1 MKNTEI
7 LSRINA
13 LLRRNVK
20 LEQQTLEN
28 GTVIEADSF
37 EVGQPVF
44 AIDGE
49 NKTPLEIGT
58 YILADGTTLE
68 VYEIGMIGELASP
81 AAEVGETEMSA
92 EPEEE
97 AKEEE
102 APAEEE
108 APETEVELEA
118 VPATLEEILT
128 KVMEALQPKMDE
140 LQAKIDACMGGQ
152 IEMKETL
159 SSVAKKPTVHKPA
172 DAKVNLGKAN
182 TGKNISSTEARIMA
196 ALSN

>member
-20 LEQQTLEN
+20 LEQQTLDN

-37 EVGQPVF
+37 KVGMPVF
-44 AIDGE
+44 AIDGDNRE
-49 NKTPLEIGT
+49 PLEVGS
-58 YILADGTTLE
+58 YLLADGTTLE
-68 VYEIGMIGELASP
+68 VYEIGKIGELASP
-81 AAEVGETEMSA
+81 SAEAEETEMSA

-97 AKEEE
+97 TTEE
-102 APAEEE
+102 APAEEV

-118 VPATLEEILT
+118 VPATLEEILM
-128 KVMEALQPKMDE
+128 KVMEALEPKMEE
-140 LQAKIDACMGGQ
+140 LKAKLDALTAYQ
-152 IEMKETL
+152 TEMKATL
-159 SSVAKKPTVHKPA
+159 SSVSKKATVHKPA
-172 DAKVNLGKAN
+172 DSKVNLGKAN
-182 TGKNISSTEARIMA
+182 TGKNISNTEARIMA

>member
-20 LEQQTLEN
+20 LEQQTLDN

-37 EVGQPVF
+37 EVGQPIF
-44 AIDGE
+44 AIDGD
-49 NKTPLEIGT
+49 NKTPLEVGS
-58 YILADGTTLE
+58 YLLADGTTLE
-68 VYEIGMIGELASP
+68 VYEIGMIGELSLLTK
-81 AAEVGETEMSA
+81 EVEETEMSA
-92 EPEEE
+92 DPEDETKEDAPTEE
-97 AKEEE
+97 A
-102 APAEEE
+102 

-140 LQAKIDACMGGQ
+140 LQAKLDEIATAHSN
-152 IEMKETL
+152 MKETL
-159 SSVAKKPTVHKPA
+159 SSVSKKATVHKPA
-172 DAKVNLGKAN
+172 DAKVSLGKAN
-182 TGKNISSTEARIMA
+182 TKKNISDTESRIMSL
-196 ALSN
+196 LSN

>member
-20 LEQQTLEN
+20 LEQQTLDN

-37 EVGQPVF
+37 EVGMPIF
-44 AIDGE
+44 AIDGDNRE
-49 NKTPLEIGT
+49 PLEVGS
-58 YILADGTTLE
+58 YLLADGTTLE
-68 VYEIGMIGELASP
+68 VYEIGKIGELALSTK
-81 AAEVGETEMSA
+81 EVEETEMSA

-97 AKEEE
+97 TTEE
-102 APAEEE
+102 APAEEV

-128 KVMEALQPKMDE
+128 KVMEALEPKMEE
-140 LQAKIDACMGGQ
+140 LKSKLDALAAYQ
-152 IEMKETL
+152 TEMKATL
-159 SSVAKKPTVHKPA
+159 SSVSKKATVHKPA
-172 DAKVNLGKAN
+172 DTKVNLGKAN
-182 TGKNISSTEARIMA
+182 TGKNISNTEARIMA

>member
-20 LEQQTLEN
+20 LEQQTLDN

-37 EVGQPVF
+37 EVGMPVF

-49 NKTPLEIGT
+49 NKTPLEIGS
-58 YILADGTTLE
+58 YLLADGTTLE

-81 AAEVGETEMSA
+81 SAEAEETEMSA

-97 AKEEE
+97 TTEE
-102 APAEEE
+102 APAEEV

-118 VPATLEEILT
+118 APVTLEEILT
-128 KVMEALQPKMDE
+128 KVMEALEPKMEE
-140 LQAKIDACMGGQ
+140 LKAKIDALSGSQ
-152 IEMKETL
+152 TEMKATL
-159 SSVAKKPTVHKPA
+159 SSVSKKATVHKPA
-172 DAKVNLGKAN
+172 DTKVNLGKAN

>member
-20 LEQQTLEN
+20 LEQQTLDN

-37 EVGQPVF
+37 EVGMPVF
-44 AIDGE
+44 AIDGDNRE
-49 NKTPLEIGT
+49 PLEVGS
-58 YILADGTTLE
+58 YLLADGTTLE
-68 VYEIGMIGELASP
+68 VYEIGKIGELASP
-81 AAEVGETEMSA
+81 SAEAEETEMSA

-97 AKEEE
+97 TKEE
-102 APAEEE
+102 APTEEV

-118 VPATLEEILT
+118 APVTLEEILT
-128 KVMEALQPKMDE
+128 KVMEALEPKMEE
-140 LQAKIDACMGGQ
+140 LKAKIDALSGSQ
-152 IEMKETL
+152 TEMKETL

-172 DAKVNLGKAN
+172 DSKVNLGKAN

>member
-20 LEQQTLEN
+20 LEQQTLDN

-37 EVGQPVF
+37 EVGMPVF

-49 NKTPLEIGT
+49 NKTPLEIGS
-58 YILADGTTLE
+58 YLLADGTTLE

-97 AKEEE
+97 TTEE
-102 APAEEE
+102 APAEEV
-108 APETEVELEA
+108 APEAEVELEA

-128 KVMEALQPKMDE
+128 KVMESLQPKMDE
-140 LQAKIDACMGGQ
+140 LQAKIDACMGKQ
-152 IEMKETL
+152 MEMKETL
-159 SSVAKKPTVHKPA
+159 SSVSKKATVHKPA
-172 DAKVNLGKAN
+172 DSKVNLGKAN
-182 TGKNISSTEARIMA
+182 TKQNISSTEARIMA

>member
-20 LEQQTLEN
+20 LEQQTLDN

-37 EVGQPVF
+37 EVGMPVF
-44 AIDGE
+44 AIDGDNRE
-49 NKTPLEIGT
+49 PLEVGS
-58 YILADGTTLE
+58 YLLADGTTLE
-68 VYEIGMIGELASP
+68 VYEIGMIGELAAPS
-81 AAEVGETEMSA
+81 AEAEEVEMST

-97 AKEEE
+97 TTEE
-102 APAEEE
+102 APAEEV

-128 KVMEALQPKMDE
+128 KVMEALEPKMEE
-140 LQAKIDACMGGQ
+140 LKAKLDALTAYQ
-152 IEMKETL
+152 TEMKATL
-159 SSVAKKPTVHKPA
+159 SSVSKKATVHKPA
-172 DAKVNLGKAN
+172 DTKVNLGKAN
-182 TGKNISSTEARIMA
+182 TGKNISNTEARIMA

>member
-20 LEQQTLEN
+20 LEQQTLDN

-37 EVGQPVF
+37 EVGMPVF

-49 NKTPLEIGT
+49 NKTPLEIGS
-58 YILADGTTLE
+58 YLLADGTTLE
-68 VYEIGMIGELASP
+68 VYEIGKIGELASP
-81 AAEVGETEMSA
+81 SAEAEETEMSA

-97 AKEEE
+97 TKEE
-102 APAEEE
+102 APTEEV

-118 VPATLEEILT
+118 APVTLEEILT
-128 KVMEALQPKMDE
+128 KVMEALEPKMEE
-140 LQAKIDACMGGQ
+140 LKAKIDALSGSQ
-152 IEMKETL
+152 TEMKETL
-159 SSVAKKPTVHKPA
+159 SSVSKKPTVHKPE
-172 DAKVNLGKAN
+172 DTKVNLGKAN

>member
-20 LEQQTLEN
+20 LEQQTLDN

-37 EVGQPVF
+37 EVGMPVF

-49 NKTPLEIGT
+49 NKTPLEVGS
-58 YILADGTTLE
+58 YLMADGTTLE
-68 VYEIGMIGELASP
+68 VYEIGMIGELATP
-81 AAEVGETEMSA
+81 AAEAEEVEMST

-97 AKEEE
+97 TTEE
-102 APAEEE
+102 APAEEV

-128 KVMEALQPKMDE
+128 KVMEALEPKMEE
-140 LQAKIDACMGGQ
+140 LKSKLDALAAYQ
-152 IEMKETL
+152 TEMKATL
-159 SSVAKKPTVHKPA
+159 SSVSKKATVHKPA
-172 DAKVNLGKAN
+172 DTKVNLGKAN
-182 TGKNISSTEARIMA
+182 TGKNISNTEARIMA

>member
-20 LEQQTLEN
+20 LEQQTLDN

-37 EVGQPVF
+37 EVGMPIF
-44 AIDGE
+44 AIDGDNRE
-49 NKTPLEIGT
+49 PLEIGT
-58 YILADGTTLE
+58 YLLADGTTLE
-68 VYEIGMIGELASP
+68 VYEIGKIGELALP
-81 AAEVGETEMSA
+81 TAEAEEVEMST
-92 EPEEE
+92 EPLDETTEET
-97 AKEEE
+97 
-102 APAEEE
+102 PAEEV

-128 KVMEALQPKMDE
+128 KVMEALEPKMEE
-140 LQAKIDACMGGQ
+140 LKSKLDALAAYQ
-152 IEMKETL
+152 TEMKATL
-159 SSVAKKPTVHKPA
+159 SSVSKKATVHKPA
-172 DAKVNLGKAN
+172 DTKVNLGKAN
-182 TGKNISSTEARIMA
+182 TGKNISNTEARIMA

>member
-20 LEQQTLEN
+20 LEQQTLDN

-37 EVGQPVF
+37 EVGMPVF

-49 NKTPLEIGT
+49 NKTPLEVGS
-58 YILADGTTLE
+58 YLLADGTTLE
-68 VYEIGMIGELASP
+68 VYEIGMIGELA
-81 AAEVGETEMSA
+81 AASAEAEEVEMST

-97 AKEEE
+97 TTEE
-102 APAEEE
+102 APAEEV

-118 VPATLEEILT
+118 IPATLEEILT
-128 KVMEALQPKMDE
+128 KVMEALEPKMEE
-140 LQAKIDACMGGQ
+140 LKSKLDALAAYQ
-152 IEMKETL
+152 TEMKATL
-159 SSVAKKPTVHKPA
+159 SSVSKKATVHKPA
-172 DAKVNLGKAN
+172 DTKVNLGKAN
-182 TGKNISSTEARIMA
+182 TGKNISNTEARIMA

>member
-20 LEQQTLEN
+20 LEQQTLDN

-37 EVGQPVF
+37 EVGMPVF

-49 NKTPLEIGT
+49 NKTPLEIGS
-58 YILADGTTLE
+58 YLLADGTTLE

-81 AAEVGETEMSA
+81 TAEAEETEMSA

-97 AKEEE
+97 TTEET
-102 APAEEE
+102 PAEEV

-118 VPATLEEILT
+118 APVTLEEILT
-128 KVMEALQPKMDE
+128 KVMEALEPKMEE
-140 LQAKIDACMGGQ
+140 LKAKIDALSGSQ
-152 IEMKETL
+152 TEMKATL
-159 SSVAKKPTVHKPA
+159 SSVSKKATVHKPA
-172 DAKVNLGKAN
+172 DSKVNLGKAN

>member
-20 LEQQTLEN
+20 LEQQTLDN

-37 EVGQPVF
+37 EVGMPIF

-49 NKTPLEIGT
+49 NKTPLEIGS
-58 YILADGTTLE
+58 YLLADGNTLE

-81 AAEVGETEMSA
+81 AAEAEETEMSA

-97 AKEEE
+97 TKEE
-102 APAEEE
+102 APAEEV

-118 VPATLEEILT
+118 APVTLEEILT
-128 KVMEALQPKMDE
+128 KVMEALEPKMEE
-140 LQAKIDACMGGQ
+140 LKAKIDALSGSQ
-152 IEMKETL
+152 TEMKETL

-172 DAKVNLGKAN
+172 DSKVNLGKAN

>member
-20 LEQQTLEN
+20 LEQQTLDN

-37 EVGQPVF
+37 EVGMPVF
-44 AIDGE
+44 AIDGD
-49 NKTPLEIGT
+49 NKVPLEVGS
-58 YILADGTTLE
+58 YLMADGTTLE

-81 AAEVGETEMSA
+81 SAEAEETEMSA

-97 AKEEE
+97 TKEE
-102 APAEEE
+102 APTEEV

-118 VPATLEEILT
+118 APVTLEEILT

-140 LQAKIDACMGGQ
+140 LQAKLDAMA
-152 IEMKETL
+152 EVHSNMKETL

-172 DAKVNLGKAN
+172 DSKVNLGKAN
-182 TGKNISSTEARIMA
+182 TGKNISSTESRIMA

>member
-20 LEQQTLEN
+20 LEQQTLDN

-37 EVGQPVF
+37 EVGQPIF
-44 AIDGE
+44 AIDGD
-49 NKTPLEIGT
+49 NKTPLEIGS
-58 YILADGTTLE
+58 YLLADGTTLE
-68 VYEIGMIGELASP
+68 VYEIGMIGELALLTK
-81 AAEVGETEMSA
+81 EVEETEMSA
-92 EPEEE
+92 DPEEE
-97 AKEEE
+97 AKEEAPLEE
-102 APAEEE
+102 A

-128 KVMEALQPKMDE
+128 KVMEALQPKFEE
-140 LQAKIDACMGGQ
+140 LQAKLDEMAMAHSK
-152 IEMKETL
+152 MKETL
-159 SSVAKKPTVHKPA
+159 SSVSKKATVHKPA

-182 TGKNISSTEARIMA
+182 TKQNISATEARIMSL
-196 ALSN
+196 LSN

>member
-20 LEQQTLEN
+20 LEQQTLDN

-37 EVGQPVF
+37 EVGMPVF

-49 NKTPLEIGT
+49 NKTPLEIGS
-58 YILADGTTLE
+58 YLLADGTTLE

-81 AAEVGETEMSA
+81 SAEAEETEMSA

-97 AKEEE
+97 TKEE
-102 APAEEE
+102 APAEET
-108 APETEVELEA
+108 APEAEVELEA
-118 VPATLEEILT
+118 APVTLEEILT
-128 KVMEALQPKMDE
+128 KVMEALEPKMEE
-140 LQAKIDACMGGQ
+140 LKAKIDALSGSQ
-152 IEMKETL
+152 TEMKETL

-172 DAKVNLGKAN
+172 DSKVNLGKAN

>member
-20 LEQQTLEN
+20 LEQQTLDN

-37 EVGQPVF
+37 EVGQPIF
-44 AIDGE
+44 AIDGD
-49 NKTPLEIGT
+49 NKTPLEVGS
-58 YILADGTTLE
+58 YLLADGTTLE
-68 VYEIGMIGELASP
+68 VYEIGMIGELALLTK
-81 AAEVGETEMSA
+81 EVEETEMSA
-92 EPEEE
+92 DPEEE
-97 AKEEE
+97 AKEE
-102 APAEEE
+102 APLEE
-108 APETEVELEA
+108 ATPETEVELEA

-140 LQAKIDACMGGQ
+140 LQAKLDEMAMAHSK
-152 IEMKETL
+152 MKETL
-159 SSVAKKPTVHKPA
+159 SSVSKKATVHKPA

-182 TGKNISSTEARIMA
+182 TKQNISATEARIMSL
-196 ALSN
+196 LSN

>member
-20 LEQQTLEN
+20 LEQQTLDN

-37 EVGQPVF
+37 EVGMPVF

-58 YILADGTTLE
+58 YLLADGTTLE
-68 VYEIGMIGELASP
+68 VYEIGMIGELATP
-81 AAEVGETEMSA
+81 DAEAEEVEMST
-92 EPEEE
+92 EPTEET
-97 AKEEE
+97 KEET
-102 APAEEE
+102 PAEKVL
-108 APETEVELEA
+108 PETEVELEA

-128 KVMEALQPKMDE
+128 KVMEALAPKMEE
-140 LQAKIDACMGGQ
+140 LQAKLDALAAYQ
-152 IEMKETL
+152 TEMKATL
-159 SSVAKKPTVHKPA
+159 SSVSKKATVHKPA
-172 DAKVNLGKAN
+172 DSKVNLGKAN
-182 TGKNISSTEARIMA
+182 TGKNISNTEARIMA

>member
-20 LEQQTLEN
+20 LEQQTLDN

-37 EVGQPVF
+37 EVGMPVF
-44 AIDGE
+44 AIDGD

-58 YILADGTTLE
+58 YLLADGTTLE
-68 VYEIGMIGELASP
+68 VYEIGMIGELALP
-81 AAEVGETEMSA
+81 IAEVGETEMSA

-97 AKEEE
+97 TTEE
-102 APAEEE
+102 APAEEQ

-128 KVMEALQPKMDE
+128 KVMEALQPKIDE
-140 LQAKIDACMGGQ
+140 LQAKLDEMAMAHSN
-152 IEMKETL
+152 MKETL
-159 SSVAKKPTVHKPA
+159 SSVSKKATVHKPA
-172 DAKVNLGKAN
+172 DTKVNLGKAN

>member
-20 LEQQTLEN
+20 LEQQTLDN

-37 EVGQPVF
+37 EVGQPIF
-44 AIDGE
+44 AIDGD
-49 NKTPLEIGT
+49 NKTPLEVGS
-58 YILADGTTLE
+58 YLLADGTTLE
-68 VYEIGMIGELASP
+68 VYEIGMIGELALLTK
-81 AAEVGETEMSA
+81 EVEETEMSA
-92 EPEEE
+92 DPEEE
-97 AKEEE
+97 AKEE
-102 APAEEE
+102 APLEE
-108 APETEVELEA
+108 AATETEVELEA

-140 LQAKIDACMGGQ
+140 LQAKLDEMAMAHSK
-152 IEMKETL
+152 MKETL
-159 SSVAKKPTVHKPA
+159 SSVSKKATVHKPA

-182 TGKNISSTEARIMA
+182 TKQNISATEARIMSL
-196 ALSN
+196 LSN

>member
-20 LEQQTLEN
+20 LEQQTLDN

-37 EVGQPVF
+37 EVGMPVF
-44 AIDGE
+44 AIDGDNRE
-49 NKTPLEIGT
+49 QLEVGS
-58 YILADGTTLE
+58 YLLADGTTLE
-68 VYEIGMIGELASP
+68 VYEIGKIGELASP
-81 AAEVGETEMSA
+81 AAEAEEVEMSS

-97 AKEEE
+97 TTEE
-102 APAEEE
+102 APAEEV

-128 KVMEALQPKMDE
+128 KVMEALEPKMEE
-140 LQAKIDACMGGQ
+140 LKAKIDALGAYQ
-152 IEMKETL
+152 TEMKATL
-159 SSVAKKPTVHKPA
+159 SSVSKKASVHKPA
-172 DAKVNLGKAN
+172 DTKVNLGKAN
-182 TGKNISSTEARIMA
+182 TGKNISNTEARIMA

>member
-20 LEQQTLEN
+20 LEQQTLDN

-37 EVGQPVF
+37 EVGMPIF

-49 NKTPLEIGT
+49 NKTPLEIGS
-58 YILADGTTLE
+58 YLLADGNTLE
-68 VYEIGMIGELASP
+68 VYEIGIIGEISSP
-81 AAEVGETEMSA
+81 AAEVEEEELSA

-97 AKEEE
+97 TKEE
-102 APAEEE
+102 APAEEV

-118 VPATLEEILT
+118 APVTLEEILT
-128 KVMEALQPKMDE
+128 KVMEALEPKMEE
-140 LQAKIDACMGGQ
+140 LKAKIDALSGSQ
-152 IEMKETL
+152 TEMKETL

-172 DAKVNLGKAN
+172 DSKVNLGKAN

>member
-20 LEQQTLEN
+20 LEQQTLDN

-37 EVGQPVF
+37 EVGQPIF

-49 NKTPLEIGT
+49 NKTPLEIGS
-58 YILADGTTLE
+58 YLLADGNTLE
-68 VYEIGMIGELASP
+68 VYEIGIIGEIASP
-81 AAEVGETEMSA
+81 AAEVEEEELSA

-97 AKEEE
+97 TTEE
-102 APAEEE
+102 APAEEV

-118 VPATLEEILT
+118 APVTLEEILT
-128 KVMEALQPKMDE
+128 KVMEALEPKMEE
-140 LQAKIDACMGGQ
+140 LKAKIDALSGSQ
-152 IEMKETL
+152 TEMKATL
-159 SSVAKKPTVHKPA
+159 SSVSKKATVHKPA
-172 DAKVNLGKAN
+172 DSKVNLGKAN

>member
-20 LEQQTLEN
+20 LEQQTLDN

-37 EVGQPVF
+37 EVGMPVF
-44 AIDGE
+44 AIDGDNRE
-49 NKTPLEIGT
+49 PLEIGS
-58 YILADGTTLE
+58 YLMADGTTLE
-68 VYEIGMIGELASP
+68 VYEIGKIGELATP
-81 AAEVGETEMSA
+81 AAEAEEVEMST

-97 AKEEE
+97 TTEE
-102 APAEEE
+102 APAEEA

-128 KVMEALQPKMDE
+128 KVMEALEPKMEE
-140 LQAKIDACMGGQ
+140 LKSKLDALAAYQ
-152 IEMKETL
+152 TEMKATL
-159 SSVAKKPTVHKPA
+159 SSVSKKATVHKPA
-172 DAKVNLGKAN
+172 DTKVNLGKAN
-182 TGKNISSTEARIMA
+182 TGKNISNTEARIMA

>member
-20 LEQQTLEN
+20 LEQQTLDN

-37 EVGQPVF
+37 EVGMPVF
-44 AIDGE
+44 AIDGD
-49 NKTPLEIGT
+49 NRVPLEVGS
-58 YILADGTTLE
+58 YLLADGTTLE
-68 VYEIGMIGELASP
+68 VYEIGMIGELALSTK
-81 AAEVGETEMSA
+81 EVEETEMSA
-92 EPEEE
+92 EPLDETTEETPV
-97 AKEEE
+97 EEL
-102 APAEEE
+102 

-128 KVMEALQPKMDE
+128 KVMESLQPKFEE
-140 LQAKIDACMGGQ
+140 LQAKFDEMAIAHSN
-152 IEMKETL
+152 MKETL
-159 SSVAKKPTVHKPA
+159 SSVSKKATVHKPA
-172 DAKVNLGKAN
+172 DTKVNLGKAN
-182 TGKNISSTEARIMA
+182 TGKNISNTEARIMA

>member
-20 LEQQTLEN
+20 LEQQTLDN

-37 EVGQPVF
+37 EVGMPVF
-44 AIDGE
+44 AIDGDNRE
-49 NKTPLEIGT
+49 PLEVGS
-58 YILADGTTLE
+58 YLLADGTTLE
-68 VYEIGMIGELASP
+68 VYEIGMIGELALSTK
-81 AAEVGETEMSA
+81 EVEETEMSA
-92 EPEEE
+92 EPLDETT
-97 AKEEE
+97 EE
-102 APAEEE
+102 APAEEV

-128 KVMEALQPKMDE
+128 KVMESLAPKFEE
-140 LQAKIDACMGGQ
+140 LQAKFDEMAIAHSN
-152 IEMKETL
+152 MKETL
-159 SSVAKKPTVHKPA
+159 SSVSKKATVHKPA
-172 DAKVNLGKAN
+172 DTKVNLGKAN
-182 TGKNISSTEARIMA
+182 TGKNISNTEARIMA

>member
-20 LEQQTLEN
+20 LEQQTLDN

-37 EVGQPVF
+37 EVGQPIF
-44 AIDGE
+44 AIDGDNRE
-49 NKTPLEIGT
+49 PLEVGS
-58 YILADGTTLE
+58 YLLADGTTLE
-68 VYEIGMIGELASP
+68 VYEIGKIGELASP
-81 AAEVGETEMSA
+81 SAEAEETEMSA

-97 AKEEE
+97 TTEE
-102 APAEEE
+102 APAEEV

-118 VPATLEEILT
+118 APVTLEEILT
-128 KVMEALQPKMDE
+128 KVMEALEPKMEE
-140 LQAKIDACMGGQ
+140 LKAKIDALSGSQ
-152 IEMKETL
+152 TEMKATL
-159 SSVAKKPTVHKPA
+159 SSVSKKATVHKPA
-172 DAKVNLGKAN
+172 DSKVNLGKAN

>member
-20 LEQQTLEN
+20 LEQQTLDN

-37 EVGQPVF
+37 EVGMPVF
-44 AIDGE
+44 AIDGD
-49 NKTPLEIGT
+49 NKTPLEVGS
-58 YILADGTTLE
+58 YLLADGTTLE

-81 AAEVGETEMSA
+81 SAEAEETEMSA

-97 AKEEE
+97 TKEE
-102 APAEEE
+102 APAEEV

-118 VPATLEEILT
+118 APVTLEEILT
-128 KVMEALQPKMDE
+128 KVMEALEPKMEE
-140 LQAKIDACMGGQ
+140 LKAKIDALSGSQ
-152 IEMKETL
+152 TEMKATL
-159 SSVAKKPTVHKPA
+159 SSVSKKATVHKPA
-172 DAKVNLGKAN
+172 DSKVNLGKAN

>member
-20 LEQQTLEN
+20 LEQQTLDN

-37 EVGQPVF
+37 EVGQPIF
-44 AIDGE
+44 AIDGD
-49 NKTPLEIGT
+49 NKTPLEVGS
-58 YILADGTTLE
+58 YLLADGTTLE
-68 VYEIGMIGELASP
+68 VYEIGMIGELALLTK
-81 AAEVGETEMSA
+81 EVEETEMSA
-92 EPEEE
+92 DPEDET
-97 AKEEE
+97 KEE
-102 APAEEE
+102 APVEEA

-140 LQAKIDACMGGQ
+140 LQAKLDEMATAHSN
-152 IEMKETL
+152 MKETL
-159 SSVAKKPTVHKPA
+159 SSVSKKATVHKPA
-172 DAKVNLGKAN
+172 DTKVSLGKAN
-182 TGKNISSTEARIMA
+182 TKKNISDTESRIMSL
-196 ALSN
+196 LSN

>member
-20 LEQQTLEN
+20 LEQQTLDN

-37 EVGQPVF
+37 EVGMPVF

-49 NKTPLEIGT
+49 NKTPLEIGS
-58 YILADGTTLE
+58 YLLADGTTLE

-81 AAEVGETEMSA
+81 SAEAEETEMSA

-97 AKEEE
+97 TKEE
-102 APAEEE
+102 APAEEV

-118 VPATLEEILT
+118 APITLEEILT
-128 KVMEALQPKMDE
+128 KVMEALEPKMEE
-140 LQAKIDACMGGQ
+140 LKAKIDALSGSQ
-152 IEMKETL
+152 TEMKETL
-159 SSVAKKPTVHKPA
+159 SSVSKKATVHKPA
-172 DAKVNLGKAN
+172 DSKVNLGKAN